1 MERILKLP
9 QSFYSKE
16 QLPKA
21 LRINFSKMR
30 IDFKQVLELGV
41 KLVSLATV
49 FLVLFQFISATFL
62 FVSAAYLFMKIYF
75 YIQSIFQMDF
85 NLTMSIQ
92 EKDEFIDELWR

>member
-30 IDFKQVLELGV
+30 IDFK
-41 KLVSLATV
+41 
-49 FLVLFQFISATFL
+49 
-62 FVSAAYLFMKIYF
+62 IYF
-75 YIQSIFQMDF
+75 YIQSIFEMDF